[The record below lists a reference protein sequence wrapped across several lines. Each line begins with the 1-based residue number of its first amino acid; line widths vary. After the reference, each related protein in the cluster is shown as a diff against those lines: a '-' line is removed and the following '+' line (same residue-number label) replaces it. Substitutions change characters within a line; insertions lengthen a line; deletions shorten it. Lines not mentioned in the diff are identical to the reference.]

1 MTSLHGLV
9 TSVDTRIFL
18 CDLSRHTNLSQVKR
32 PGASK
37 RGRAQGGSSQGGPGD
52 GGAGKAALEDLYV
65 LAPAEVHGSQVFK
78 NLVKQGRD
86 VIKSVPKTDAPA
98 DRARP
103 AALSRTPRG
112 PVGSALC
119 RKMVGAA
126 VSLSALPCAPA
137 PLQEIPQ
144 ARFGVP
150 PVALFAPIPDV
161 ISVLHVILLPHASI
175 EWLNLYFAEAKDN
188 VSLQGQRGSVFDLPL
203 RPRDMLNMS
212 EATRGKFARDFD
224 AFGDSYTEL
233 LDKKDRDAELK
244 FLLEQNHVWE
254 DLEELSDG
262 SIDEEEM
269 LQVSSTRAHGSQ

>member
-1 MTSLHGLV
+1 
-9 TSVDTRIFL
+9 
-18 CDLSRHTNLSQVKR
+18 VKR

-98 DRARP
+98 DRSRP
-103 AALSRTPRG
+103 AALSRTPHV

-126 VSLSALPCAPA
+126 LSLSALPCTPA
-137 PLQEIPQ
+137 PQQEIPQ

-150 PVALFAPIPDV
+150 PVALFAPVPDV
-161 ISVLHVILLPHASI
+161 ISVLDAILLPHASI
-175 EWLNLYFAEAKDN
+175 EWLTLYWEKAKDE
-188 VSLQGQRGSVFDLPL
+188 QRGSVFDLPL

-212 EATRGKFARDFD
+212 EATRGEFARDFD

-233 LDKKDRDAELK
+233 LDDDAELK
-244 FLLEQNHVWE
+244 FLLEQKHVWE

-269 LQVSSTRAHGSQ
+269 LQVSSMRAHGSQ